1 MTDST
6 DPGGNLGAIFAPHA
20 AASHAAIIDLSDE
33 DAPVEITYGA
43 LDDACKGG
51 ARALTAKGL
60 GIGDRIGI
68 LGLNRHEYIAVMFG
82 AMRAGQFGPALDSFN
97 AIIDADP
104 AFAEG
109 WNKRA
114 TLYFYMGR
122 YDESISDVEKTLA
135 LEPRHCGALSGMG
148 LVHTELNDEATAL
161 EWFEHALEVN
171 PHMPFILLRVEE
183 LVGKSAGA
191 DPSLFP
197 GLILRVG
204 RHGLLGKVH
213 QVQGSTPFS
222 GAGFLA
228 L

>member
-1 MTDST
+1 MAVPYDGAMRLLTIIAAVLVLTMSLST
-6 DPGGNLGAIFAPHA
+6 P
-20 AASHAAIIDLSDE
+20 
-33 DAPVEITYGA
+33 GA
-43 LDDACKGG
+43 LARQDDP
-51 ARALTAKGL
+51 RLDALFAQLVAATDAAEAKALETSIWRIWTEAGDDRL
-60 GIGDRIGI
+60 DHMMDYGI
-68 LGLNRHEYIAVMFG
+68 G

-135 LEPRHCGALSGMG
+135 LEPRHFGALSGMG

-183 LVGKSAGA
+183 LRKK
-191 DPSLFP
+191 L
-197 GLILRVG
+197 
-204 RHGLLGKVH
+204 
-213 QVQGSTPFS
+213 QGEPI
-222 GAGFLA
+222 
-228 L
+228 